1 SPLNLNATN
10 TFQGILGNSD
20 CTPPGLAQALNYL
33 PNQQRF
39 NPAPNAPS
47 AFVGQQY
54 LAAGIPLILQPFGF
68 PTGSKFQYAYANQA
82 NLTIERDLGHDFA
95 LSLQYNFNGGRRLN
109 RSEEHTSELQSPYDL
124 VCRLLLE
131 KKKKY
136 IKRHV

>member
-39 NPAPNAPS
+39 NAAPNAPS

-82 NLTIERDLGHDFA
+82 NLTVERDLGHDFA

-109 RSEEHTSELQSPYDL
+109 RPISRNAVVPQLL
-124 VCRLLLE
+124 VHNWQVAAAAGDPGAL
-131 KKKKY
+131 
-136 IKRHV
+136 